1 MSYDAA
7 LTRARELIAKRDE
20 IDNELSGL
28 FGFLDQPKR
37 GRPRK
42 ADNKN
47 ANGAEHEQSNV
58 VPLE

>member
-7 LTRARELIAKRDE
+7 LARARDLIAKRDE
-20 IDNELSGL
+20 IDSELSGL

-37 GRPRK
+37 GRPHK

-47 ANGAEHEQSNV
+47 ANGNEPDDTNV
-58 VPLE
+58 VPLA